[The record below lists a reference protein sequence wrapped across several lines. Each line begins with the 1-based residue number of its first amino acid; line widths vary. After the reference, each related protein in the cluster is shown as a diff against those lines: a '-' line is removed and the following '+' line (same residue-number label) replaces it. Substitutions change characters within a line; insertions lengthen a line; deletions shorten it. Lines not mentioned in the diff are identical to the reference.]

1 MGAADWS
8 RSATCFFSQL
18 CWQWK
23 EAQRKF
29 SFPEKERKTAWRLTL
44 RFFLLFDVF
53 SFLSFFWDFVLF
65 HLNKL
70 PFIGYGC
77 RGFVL
82 YFFFFWNLFSKNTH
96 LHFPAALVFN
106 NNLSYFFIFSPL
118 KLCQHRDPLFI
129 RWCCCFLRLCRGD
142 SRSPPHINNS
152 WSTYSCAHLGR
163 DFPRKIYSQ
172 PTRALVYW
180 FQNFFAQKSHHP
192 RHSTWKVDCP
202 FHRAKLIGFRP
213 TTADPP
219 QESCYKVQASPK
231 SGGTPSAS
239 TGSKSF
245 APVAASATQALF
257 VT

>member
-1 MGAADWS
+1 MK
-8 RSATCFFSQL
+8 RSPAKVFLPGTR
-18 CWQWK
+18 K
-23 EAQRKF
+23 EKLRGGWRSDF
-29 SFPEKERKTAWRLTL
+29 SFCLM
-44 RFFLLFDVF
+44 FFLFFLFFGILCYFTLTNCLLLGTGVA
-53 SFLSFFWDFVLF
+53 VLF
-65 HLNKL
+65 CN
-70 PFIGYGC
+70 
-77 RGFVL
+77 
-82 YFFFFWNLFSKNTH
+82 FFFWNLFSKNTH